1 MRRILLNLIL
11 IFSVLIPGFA
21 KDRKDNTKPY
31 QPSPIHLDRDGEKW
45 AEKTLRKLSVE
56 QKVGQL
62 FMIWVRAQFLNVDS
76 PDYLQLR
83 DDIRKYHIGSFC
95 MTVPYNPPFLSKSEP
110 YEAAVLLN
118 SLQQESGLPLLV
130 AADFERGITMR
141 LQGGSIF
148 PTAMAFGAAGKLD
161 YAEAFGRISAQESRA
176 VGVHWN
182 FFPVADV
189 NSNPANPI
197 INTRSFGED
206 PQLVGDMVAA
216 YIRGARANG
225 MLTTVKHFPG
235 HGDTAT
241 DSHLGVAQVTGDLA
255 RLQSVELRP
264 FRQAI
269 EAGVDSVMVAHVS
282 VPALDPDPNHVAT
295 VSPAMVTGLLKNQL
309 GFKGIVVTD
318 ALEMAGITS
327 LYASNVGRAAVDAFK
342 AGNDVLLIPAD
353 LDGSYR
359 AVLEAVLSGEI
370 PRARLDASVLKLLK
384 AKASLGLAKS
394 RLVDLNSLTT
404 MVGKKENL
412 ALGQQ
417 ISDDSVTVVRDNGKV
432 LPLKKVGTLAASLP
446 YQRVEQVHDRLVV
459 VVFSEDVRTEAGR
472 TLENQIRSRVPD
484 ARVIYVDPRIAGA
497 MSNEVLSTVDQAQ
510 ALIAAVYVVP
520 TAGKAAKVENG
531 AIKNSVGLADA
542 SASLL
547 QAVLDHAA
555 EKTAVLAMGN
565 PYLAQDFPSVQ
576 NYICTFSNASVSEV
590 SAAKALFG
598 EIPIRGRLPVSIP
611 NIAQRG
617 SGMDRPQQVAGGNS
631 HHASS
636 EVAQH

>member
-1 MRRILLNLIL
+1 
-11 IFSVLIPGFA
+11 
-21 KDRKDNTKPY
+21 
-31 QPSPIHLDRDGEKW
+31 
-45 AEKTLRKLSVE
+45 
-56 QKVGQL
+56 
-62 FMIWVRAQFLNVDS
+62 
-76 PDYLQLR
+76 
-83 DDIRKYHIGSFC
+83 

-118 SLQQESGLPLLV
+118 SLQQESSLPLLV

-161 YAEAFGRISAQESRA
+161 YAEGFGRISAQESRA

-353 LDGSYR
+353 LESSYR

-370 PRARLDASVLKLLK
+370 PQARLDASVLKLLK

-394 RLVDLNSLTT
+394 RFVDLDSLTT

-484 ARVIYVDPRIAGA
+484 VRVIYVDPRIAGA
-497 MSNEVLSTVDQAQ
+497 MSNEVLRTVDQAQ

-636 EVAQH
+636 EVGKH